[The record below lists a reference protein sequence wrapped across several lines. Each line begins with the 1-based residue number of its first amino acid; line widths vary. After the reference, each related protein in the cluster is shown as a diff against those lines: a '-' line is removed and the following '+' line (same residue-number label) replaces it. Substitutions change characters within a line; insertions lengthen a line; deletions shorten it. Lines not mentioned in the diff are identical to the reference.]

1 MTTLR
6 ADTEK
11 KTVKVWN
18 PLVRIFHMSLLVAV
32 GVAYVTQEQQYDAH
46 IQSGYA
52 VLGLVLFRIFWGMAG
67 GRHARFAAFWPTPAG
82 LQRYLKDMLRGQAP
96 RYLGHNP
103 AGGLMVIG
111 GVVGALL
118 LPALSALGFVL
129 IYKSSR
135 VLNIAHGQIIAAGAF
150 ITYALTV
157 WVGIHIALSFIL
169 SMIITFFLAMSVER
183 VFLRRLI
190 GEPIIS
196 VIMVTIGLMSIIDGI
211 IYMTPFGSENFS
223 FPEFLPK
230 TPLMFWGVSISWTQL
245 VGLIIT
251 FIMIGGF
258 TWFFKASTIGISMR
272 AVSDDQFASMS
283 IGISVPKVFGLAW
296 AAAGLS
302 AAAAG
307 GIDHVHGHG
316 IAGKHAVQA
325 AHQLDALRD
334 RRGIVRIREVRGLG
348 ALDHVDELGR
358 HLVPAGV
365 LGLGPESGARVDRLA
380 ARAPD
385 VAVVHVVVVR
395 NGDGRPIAN
404 DLSELPT

>member
-1 MTTLR
+1 MSYFFQ
-6 ADTEK
+6 
-11 KTVKVWN
+11 
-18 PLVRIFHMSLLVAV
+18 LVI
-32 GVAYVTQEQQYDAH
+32 
-46 IQSGYA
+46 SG
-52 VLGLVLFRIFWGMAG
+52 I
-67 GRHARFAAFWPTPAG
+67 
-82 LQRYLKDMLRGQAP
+82 
-96 RYLGHNP
+96 
-103 AGGLMVIG
+103 
-111 GVVGALL
+111 VVGSIY
-118 LPALSALGFVL
+118 ALSALGFVL

-135 VLNIAHGQIIAAGAF
+135 VLNIAHGQIIATGAF

-157 WVGIHIALSFIL
+157 WVGIHIAISFIL

-258 TWFFKASTIGISMR
+258 TWFFKASTVGISMR

-283 IGISVPKVFGLAW
+283 IGISVPRVFGLAW
-296 AAAGLS
+296 ATAGLS

-307 GIDHVHGHG
+307 GIIGNITGLNFDVLHSFGIIVFPVVIVGGLDSIFGAIVAGIIMGLIQQFAAGYLDGNWGLFGTATVLPYIILLIILLIKPHGLFG
-316 IAGKHAVQA
+316 IHE
-325 AHQLDALRD
+325 
-334 RRGIVRIREVRGLG
+334 IE
-348 ALDHVDELGR
+348 
-358 HLVPAGV
+358 
-365 LGLGPESGARVDRLA
+365 RV
-380 ARAPD
+380 
-385 VAVVHVVVVR
+385 
-395 NGDGRPIAN
+395 
-404 DLSELPT
+404 